1 MVWLRE
7 GAGALLVLA
16 ALAACFYGVLQLRA
30 HDYVSAI
37 VIVVVGLSLLGAGT
51 ELLRPS
57 VGE

>member
-7 GAGALLVLA
+7 GTGALLVLA
-16 ALAACFYGVLQLRA
+16 AVAACGYGVLQLRA

-37 VIVVVGLSLLGAGT
+37 VVVVIGLALLGAGT

>member
-7 GAGALLVLA
+7 GTGALLVLA
-16 ALAACFYGVLQLRA
+16 ALAACGYGVLQLRA
-30 HDYVSAI
+30 HDYVSG
-37 VIVVVGLSLLGAGT
+37 IVVVVIGLALLGAGT